1 MGRSSTLEGLD
12 SRHRTLKHKVKL
24 KELETRTA
32 KHCCIAHLGPEPLPG
47 PVNPDVGGAHAVAL
61 RQGEVLVQ
69 NGLLEHGVG
78 RGLGHL
84 EKLSRCLHGAQNVQD
99 LNCHTVSS
107 IIYEFVRLMFVIVY
121 VFFLA
126 ADSSSSSPNVV
137 CLLSV
142 CCCHQVEKLLPNC
155 YLTAT

>member
-1 MGRSSTLEGLD
+1 M
-12 SRHRTLKHKVKL
+12 KQNIKL
-24 KELETRTA
+24 YFKELETA
-32 KHCCIAHLGPEPLPG
+32 KYCCIAHLGPEPLPG
-47 PVNPDVGGAHAVAL
+47 PVNPDVGGAHAVTL

-69 NGLLEHGVG
+69 HGLLEHGVG

-84 EKLSRCLHGAQNVQD
+84 EKLSRCLHRAQYDQD

-142 CCCHQVEKLLPNC
+142 VCCL
-155 YLTAT
+155 